1 MWIVLFKWLLIISTI
16 YLIFRLILVPR
27 VNKISVQLIKK
38 EVKGEIFMLI
48 YSVDAGAPGANDV
61 VERKMTITVNDN
73 VVDTKSYK
81 GDVVDLG
88 ELGFEEQD
96 KVSLSLVDVDNVGN
110 VSPAAIFEFVA
121 VDTIAPPAPGSFGVK
136 LVREE

>member
-1 MWIVLFKWLLIISTI
+1 
-16 YLIFRLILVPR
+16 
-27 VNKISVQLIKK
+27 
-38 EVKGEIFMLI
+38 MLI